1 MAGIFRLI
9 VKPFSF
15 LVTLYYPE
23 AFVFAV
29 LTNKP
34 MVRVYCG
41 PMGHRLFLAL
51 KVSSMTSPT
60 HLLGG
65 PTGN

>member
-34 MVRVYCG
+34 WSEFTAARW
-41 PMGHRLFLAL
+41 A
-51 KVSSMTSPT
+51 
-60 HLLGG
+60 
-65 PTGN
+65 TGCFWHSKSHQ